1 MAAEDVCETVLEPT
15 LLKYNEAAEYLNVSS
30 STLYAMVSNGRV
42 PVVRMGS
49 GPKGQGDH
57 AISPRG
63 SGGFRGSE
71 RVVTQS

>member
-49 GPKGQGDH
+49 GPKGKG
-57 AISPRG
+57 ITR
-63 SGGFRGSE
+63 FRHEDLEAFVAANAS
-71 RVVTQS
+71 